1 MGVSRIA
8 WIGLSATAVALAAVA
23 AAAALLAGGG
33 GGGPTSTATDTTTS
47 SSTQSFSLPL
57 AEEPSTLAL
66 AKHDGN
72 LLVGIAAKPG
82 GPVEVAALRAETPVS
97 TDKLQFELDGAST
110 EARACGNGCSRID
123 APVLDGAP
131 EQLTVR
137 VGSSAVAFG
146 LPARLPPSGAKLFA
160 RALRTMDR
168 LQAYRFNETL
178 TSGRDGVITEYEV
191 QAPNRLSLRVLSTGR
206 YRSVI
211 IGRNRWDFHDGRW
224 ERGSFPGLNVADVLM
239 WHRATHAR
247 VVGHGTNGVTDLA
260 AFGLEPVPAWF
271 RLTVEPSGRVVEAE
285 MIAPSHF
292 MAHRYRDFNAHIEIR
307 APK

>member
-1 MGVSRIA
+1 MSRIA
-8 WIGLSATAVALAAVA
+8 WITLSATAVALAAVA
-23 AAAALLAGGG
+23 AAAALFAGGG
-33 GGGPTSTATDTTTS
+33 GSGPTTTVTDTTPS

-82 GPVEVAALRAETPVS
+82 GPIEVAAVRAETPVS
-97 TDKLQFELDGAST
+97 TDKLQVKLDGATT
-110 EARACGNGCSRID
+110 EARSCGNGCSRID

-131 EQLTVR
+131 RQLTVR
-137 VGSSAVAFG
+137 AGSLSVAFG
-146 LPARLPPSGAKLFA
+146 LPARLPPSGEKLFA

-168 LQAYRFNETL
+168 LQAYRFIETL
-178 TSGRDGVITEYEV
+178 TSGRDGVVTEYEV
-191 QAPNRLSLRVLSTGR
+191 QAPNRLSLRALGTGR

-211 IGRNRWDFHDGRW
+211 IGRKRWDFHDGRW
-224 ERGSFPGLNVADVLM
+224 ERGPFPGLNVADVLI
-239 WHRATHAR
+239 WRRATHAR
-247 VVGHGTNGVTDLA
+247 VVGHDPKGVTDLA

-271 RLTVEPSGRVVEAE
+271 QLTVEPSGRVVEAD

-292 MAHRYRDFNAHIEIR
+292 MAHRYQDFNADIEIK

>member
-1 MGVSRIA
+1 VSRIA
-8 WIGLSATAVALAAVA
+8 WITLSATAVALAAVA

-33 GGGPTSTATDTTTS
+33 GGGPTTTATDTT
-47 SSTQSFSLPL
+47 STQSFSLPL

-82 GPVEVAALRAETPVS
+82 GPIEVAALRAETPVS
-97 TDKLQFELDGAST
+97 TDKLQFELDGRST
-110 EARACGNGCSRID
+110 EARPCGNGCSRID
-123 APVLDGAP
+123 TPVLDGAP
-131 EQLTVR
+131 KQLTVR
-137 VGSSAVAFG
+137 VGSSAVALG
-146 LPARLPPSGAKLFA
+146 LPARLPPSGEKLFA

-168 LQAYRFNETL
+168 LEAYRFNETL
-178 TSGRDGVITEYEV
+178 TSGRGGVATEYAV
-191 QAPNRLSLRVLSTGR
+191 QAPNRLSLRVLGAGR

-247 VVGHGTNGVTDLA
+247 VVGHGANGLTDLA

-271 RLTVEPSGRVVEAE
+271 RLTVEPSGRVAEAE

-292 MAHRYRDFNAHIEIR
+292 MAHRYRDFNAEIEIK